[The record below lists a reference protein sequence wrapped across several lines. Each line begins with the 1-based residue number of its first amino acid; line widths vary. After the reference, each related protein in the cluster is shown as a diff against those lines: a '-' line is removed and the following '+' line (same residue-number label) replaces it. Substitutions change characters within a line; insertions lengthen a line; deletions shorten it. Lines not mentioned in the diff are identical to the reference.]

1 MDLNKLVEVKMKILM
16 LSYNF
21 FGYEKEIIKE
31 LELKYNVKHISLEL
45 SLLEVIYLYFIQIIF
60 NSIKR
65 KEIYSKIIN
74 KKLKIKNND
83 FKNVDILFVL
93 GFNEFN
99 QNNFNFLNNNFSI
112 KEKYLYLWDDVTRVK
127 ELSLY
132 KKYFNKIYSFDKKD
146 CQENNFIYRPTF
158 YSKRLEKLEK
168 NKIKYEISFVGAYS
182 IKRNFYLK
190 NIIDKNFKNKF
201 IYLYMDF
208 KIYLKNYIFNS
219 EYKFKNI
226 NFFKISKEKY
236 NLIMS
241 QSEIVIDLL
250 QFNQTGVTQRTLDA
264 LYLNKKIITNNEYI
278 KNYDFYNSNNILIIN
293 ENTTEK
299 EIRNFKNKKYI
310 EIKKEIIE
318 YYSLERWIKDIF
330 K

>member
-1 MDLNKLVEVKMKILM
+1 MKILI

-21 FGYEKEIIKE
+21 FGYEKEIIEELKMNYE
-31 LELKYNVKHISLEL
+31 IKYVNLELTFLEML
-45 SLLEVIYLYFIQIIF
+45 YLYFIQIIL
-60 NSIKR
+60 SIKKR

-74 KKLKIKNND
+74 KKLKIKNSD
-83 FKNVDILFVL
+83 FKNIDILFVL

-99 QNNFNFLNNNFSI
+99 QNNFDFLNNNFNI

-127 ELSLY
+127 EFSLY
-132 KKYFNKIYSFDKKD
+132 KKYFNQIYSFDKKD
-146 CQENNFIYRPTF
+146 CQDNEFIYRPTF

-190 NIIDKNFKNKF
+190 NIIDKNFTNKF
-201 IYLYMDF
+201 IYLYMDL
-208 KIYLKNYIFNS
+208 KKYLKDYIFNLN
-219 EYKFKNI
+219 YKVKDI

-310 EIKKEIIE
+310 EINKEIIE

-330 K
+330 E

>member
-1 MDLNKLVEVKMKILM
+1 M

-31 LELKYNVKHISLEL
+31 LKLKYEVKHISLETNF
-45 SLLEVIYLYFIQIIF
+45 LEIFYLYFLEIIF
-60 NSIKR
+60 SITKR
-65 KEIYSKIIN
+65 KEVYSKMIN
-74 KKLKIKNND
+74 KKIERGINAD
-83 FKNVDILFVL
+83 FKNIDILFVL
-93 GFNEFN
+93 GFNEFD
-99 QNNFNFLNNNFSI
+99 QNNFKFLSNNLNI
-112 KEKYLYLWDDVTRVK
+112 QKKYLYLWDDVTRVK
-127 ELSLY
+127 ELFLY
-132 KKYFNKIYSFDKKD
+132 KEYFNKIYSFDKKD
-146 CQENNFIYRPTF
+146 CQENGFIYRPTF

-168 NKIKYEISFVGAYS
+168 NKIKYEISFIGAYT
-182 IKRNFYLK
+182 IERNYYLK
-190 NIIDKNFKNKF
+190 KIINKIFNNKF

-208 KIYLKNYIFNS
+208 RRYLKHYFFNS
-219 EYKFKNI
+219 KYKVKDI

-250 QFNQTGVTQRTLDA
+250 QFNQTSVTQRALDA

-293 ENTTEK
+293 KNVTEK
-299 EIRNFKNKKYI
+299 EIRNFKDKKYI
-310 EIKKEIIE
+310 EINKKIIE

-330 K
+330 E

>member
-1 MDLNKLVEVKMKILM
+1 MN
-16 LSYNF
+16 
-21 FGYEKEIIKE
+21 YEIKYVN
-31 LELKYNVKHISLEL
+31 LELTFLEML
-45 SLLEVIYLYFIQIIF
+45 YLYFIQIIL
-60 NSIKR
+60 SIKKR

-74 KKLKIKNND
+74 KKLKIKNSD
-83 FKNVDILFVL
+83 FKNIDILFVL

-99 QNNFNFLNNNFSI
+99 QNNFDFLNNNFSI

-127 ELSLY
+127 EFSLY
-132 KKYFNKIYSFDKKD
+132 KKYFNQIYSFDKKD
-146 CQENNFIYRPTF
+146 CQENEFIYRPTF

-190 NIIDKNFKNKF
+190 NIIDKNFTNKF
-201 IYLYMDF
+201 IYLYMDL
-208 KIYLKNYIFNS
+208 KKYLKDYIFNLN
-219 EYKFKNI
+219 YKVKDI

-310 EIKKEIIE
+310 EINKEIIE

-330 K
+330 E

>member
-1 MDLNKLVEVKMKILM
+1 MKILI

-21 FGYEKEIIKE
+21 FGYEKEIIEELKMNYE
-31 LELKYNVKHISLEL
+31 IKYVNLELTFLEML
-45 SLLEVIYLYFIQIIF
+45 YLYFIQIIL
-60 NSIKR
+60 SIKKR

-74 KKLKIKNND
+74 KKLKIKNSD
-83 FKNVDILFVL
+83 FKNIDILFVL

-99 QNNFNFLNNNFSI
+99 QNNFDFLNNNFNI

-127 ELSLY
+127 EFSLY
-132 KKYFNKIYSFDKKD
+132 KKYFNQIYSFDKKD
-146 CQENNFIYRPTF
+146 CQENEFIYRPTF

-190 NIIDKNFKNKF
+190 NIIDKNFTNKF
-201 IYLYMDF
+201 IYLYMDL
-208 KIYLKNYIFNS
+208 KKYLKDYIFNLN
-219 EYKFKNI
+219 YKVKDI

-310 EIKKEIIE
+310 EINKEIIE

-330 K
+330 E

>member
-1 MDLNKLVEVKMKILM
+1 MKILI

-21 FGYEKEIIKE
+21 FGYEKEIIEELKMNYE
-31 LELKYNVKHISLEL
+31 IKYVNLELTFLEML
-45 SLLEVIYLYFIQIIF
+45 YLYFIQIIL
-60 NSIKR
+60 SIKKR

-74 KKLKIKNND
+74 KKLKIKNSD
-83 FKNVDILFVL
+83 FKNIDILFVL

-99 QNNFNFLNNNFSI
+99 QNNFDFLNNNFSI

-127 ELSLY
+127 EFSLY
-132 KKYFNKIYSFDKKD
+132 KKYFNQIYSFDKKD
-146 CQENNFIYRPTF
+146 CQENEFIYRPTF

-190 NIIDKNFKNKF
+190 NIIDKNFTNKF
-201 IYLYMDF
+201 IYLYMDL
-208 KIYLKNYIFNS
+208 KKYLKDYIFNLN
-219 EYKFKNI
+219 YKVKDI

-310 EIKKEIIE
+310 EINKEIIE

-330 K
+330 E